1 MKQPKLN
8 ELKID
13 KRATRRLR
21 TQMTKTNKIKITINV
36 DSDVLADLR
45 QTAAKSGAPYQTLL
59 NRLLR
64 EALSKKTNEETRLE
78 HLEKEILAIKKKM
91 VA

>member
-13 KRATRRLR
+13 KKETRRLR
-21 TQMTKTNKIKITINV
+21 AQMAKVKKIKITVNV
-36 DSDVLADLR
+36 DSDILSDLR
-45 QTAAKSGAPYQTLL
+45 QISAKSGAPYQTLL

-64 EALSKKTNEETRLE
+64 EAISKKVGEEARLE
-78 HLEKEILAIKKKM
+78 HLEKEILAIKKKL
-91 VA
+91 AA